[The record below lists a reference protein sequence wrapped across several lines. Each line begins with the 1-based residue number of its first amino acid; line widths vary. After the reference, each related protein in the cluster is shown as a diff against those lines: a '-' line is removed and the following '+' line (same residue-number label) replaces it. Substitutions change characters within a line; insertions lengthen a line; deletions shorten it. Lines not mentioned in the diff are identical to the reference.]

1 MTVLLAATTAIVSL
15 LMLFAWLPEIR
26 EPGLLLRRW
35 SRGADG
41 HYSAGI
47 RQAVDDVTGG
57 FAAEHHL
64 PDVDVARLQDMKS
77 RPAMMPVTLLMHPQ
91 LVKREN
97 GRFVRGRKLTVVM
110 AATGI
115 SALILPPLAGMALHD
130 VSLSLLPLLNMVVF
144 FTGVLLVRQTYSD
157 LSLINVL
164 VTGKPD

>member
-1 MTVLLAATTAIVSL
+1 MTVMLGAATAIVTL
-15 LMLFAWLPEIR
+15 MMLFAWLPEIR

-35 SRGADG
+35 SRGSDG
-41 HYSAGI
+41 HCSAGI
-47 RQAVDDVTGG
+47 RQAVDDVISG
-57 FAAEHHL
+57 FMTEHRL
-64 PDVDVARLQDMKS
+64 PEVDTSRLRDMKS
-77 RPAMMPVTLLMHPQ
+77 RPAMMPVTLLLHPQ

-97 GRFVRGRKLTVVM
+97 GRFVRARNLTAVM

-130 VSLSLLPLLNMVVF
+130 VSLSLLPLLNVVVF
-144 FTGVLLVRQTYSD
+144 FTGVQLVRQTYSD

>member
-1 MTVLLAATTAIVSL
+1 MTVMLGAATAIVAL
-15 LMLFAWLPEIR
+15 MMLFAWLPEIR

-35 SRGADG
+35 SRGSDG
-41 HYSAGI
+41 HCSAGI
-47 RQAVDDVTGG
+47 CQAVDDVISG
-57 FAAEHHL
+57 FVTEHNL
-64 PDVDVARLQDMKS
+64 PEVDTSRLREMKS
-77 RPAMMPVTLLMHPQ
+77 RPAMMPVTLLLHPQ

-97 GRFVRGRKLTVVM
+97 GRFVRGRKLTAVM
-110 AATGI
+110 VATGI

-144 FTGVLLVRQTYSD
+144 FTGVQLVRQTYSD